1 MLTIC
6 NMEKQKYVVS
16 EADLQNALGLKG
28 AFGRFVTRRIH
39 RLLEIHKVNAM
50 HEKLMEHDGPE
61 FSEAVL
67 KEVGV
72 TYEILPEQLARIPE
86 EGGFI
91 TVSNH
96 HFGSIDGL
104 ILSSVI
110 GGKRKDYRI
119 LTTFVLA
126 LIPSLK
132 SSFMPV
138 DNLSGSKASVKSVHG
153 IRMALEHI
161 HEGGALGF
169 FPAGEV
175 GTYQKGAKRT
185 AVGNK
190 KVIEDKPW
198 ADNIIKLIKN
208 SGFPV
213 IPIYFEG
220 TNSRFFHFLGK
231 IHPRLRTVRLIH
243 EMLNKKGTHVKVR
256 IGQAISPE
264 EMSKYTVPE
273 LGRYLRNRTYAL
285 QAECLPKKE
294 LAAQNITEPLAE
306 PVDPEIVRSEVA
318 AIADR
323 AIFEVGDYRCYLTT
337 VDGIPNT
344 MRELARLREE
354 TFRAVGEG
362 TGKAIDT
369 DRFDSFFHHL
379 ILWNI
384 PNGEIVGSYR
394 IGAGTETVV
403 NHGGINGLY
412 TSTLFNYAQG
422 NEQLLSTCL
431 ELGRTFIQQKY
442 QREVLGLK
450 FLLTGLAASTVQ
462 FPEARYFLGPVSISN
477 SIPDF
482 YKSLIVWY
490 LENKYTDPAV
500 SSLASST
507 HSFTPDFLAVNPEQ
521 LLSKV
526 ESLDDLD
533 RLILAISDGKYRIPV
548 LVKKYFSYNAK
559 LICFNVDPDFQ
570 DSLDGLILLKLSEF
584 PKNYLKALVKVLP
597 EDLQAAILSES
608 PLS

>member
-1 MLTIC
+1 
-6 NMEKQKYVVS
+6 MEKQKYVVS

-39 RLLEIHKVNAM
+39 RLLELHTINEM
-50 HEKLMEHDGPE
+50 HEKLMVYDGPE

-67 KEVGV
+67 REVGA

-110 GGKRKDYRI
+110 GSRRPDYRI

-126 LIPSLK
+126 LIPSLR

-138 DNLSGSKASVKSVHG
+138 DNLTKGGSAKSIQG
-153 IRMALEHI
+153 IRMALQHI
-161 HEGGALGF
+161 HDGGALGF

-185 AVGNK
+185 AVGKK
-190 KVIEDKPW
+190 KVVEDKPW

-220 TNSRFFHFLGK
+220 TNSKFFHFLGK

-256 IGQAISPE
+256 IGQAITPE
-264 EMSKYTVPE
+264 EMSKYSVPE
-273 LGRYLRNRTYAL
+273 LGKYLRNRTYAL
-285 QAECLPKKE
+285 QAECLPQKE
-294 LAAQNITEPLAE
+294 IAAQDITEPLAQ
-306 PVDPEIVRSEVA
+306 PVDPEVIRQEMA
-318 AIADR
+318 AISDR
-323 AIFEVGDYRCYLTT
+323 IMFEVGDYRMYLTT
-337 VDGIPNT
+337 VDGIPHV

-369 DRFDSFFHHL
+369 DSFDPHFHHL

-394 IGAGTETVV
+394 IGVGSEVV
-403 NHGGINGLY
+403 TKQGMAGLY
-412 TSTLFNYAQG
+412 TSTLFDYAKG
-422 NEQLLSTCL
+422 NEETFAKCL

-450 FLLTGLAASTVQ
+450 LLLTGVSASTVS
-462 FPEARYFLGPVSISN
+462 FPDARYFLGPVSISN

-490 LENKYTDPAV
+490 IEKHFTDPEV
-500 SSLASST
+500 SKLAAPVHKFKS
-507 HSFTPDFLAVNPEQ
+507 DFLAVNPEQ
-521 LLSKV
+521 LCSKV

-570 DSLDGLILLKLSEF
+570 DSLDGLILLKLKDF

-597 EDLQAAILSES
+597 EDFQEKIMAEYPSC
-608 PLS
+608 

>member
-1 MLTIC
+1 MFTISY
-6 NMEKQKYVVS
+6 MEKQKYVVS

-39 RLLEIHKVNAM
+39 RLLELHKINAM

-264 EMSKYTVPE
+264 EMSKYSVPE
-273 LGRYLRNRTYAL
+273 LGKYLRNRTYAL
-285 QAECLPKKE
+285 QAECLPQKE
-294 LAAQNITEPLAE
+294 IAAQDITEPLAE
-306 PVDPEIVRSEVA
+306 PVDPEVIRQEMA
-318 AIADR
+318 AISDR
-323 AIFEVGDYRCYLTT
+323 IMFEVGDYRMYLTT
-337 VDGIPNT
+337 VDGIPHA
-344 MRELARLREE
+344 MWELARLREE

-369 DRFDSFFHHL
+369 DRFDPNFHHL

-384 PNGEIVGSYR
+384 PNGEIVGAYR
-394 IGAGTETVV
+394 IGAGPEVV
-403 NHGGINGLY
+403 TKQGMAGLY
-412 TSTLFNYAQG
+412 TSTLFDYAPG
-422 NEQLLSTCL
+422 NEETFAKCL

-442 QREVLGLK
+442 QREVLSLK
-450 FLLTGLAASTVQ
+450 LLLTGVSASTVF
-462 FPEARYFLGPVSISN
+462 FPEARFFLGPVSISN

-490 LENKYTDPAV
+490 IEKNFTDPEV
-500 SSLASST
+500 SKLASPVHRFNS
-507 HSFTPDFLAVNPEQ
+507 DFLAVNPEQ
-521 LLSKV
+521 LCSKV

-533 RLILAISDGKYRIPV
+533 KLILAISDGKYRIPV
-548 LVKKYFSYNAK
+548 LVKKYFSYKAK

-570 DSLDGLILLKLSEF
+570 NSLDGLILLKLKDF
-584 PKNYLKALVKVLP
+584 PKNYLKSLIKVLP
-597 EDLQAAILSES
+597 EDLQEKIMTEY
-608 PLS
+608 PD

>member
-1 MLTIC
+1 MFTIE

-28 AFGRFVTRRIH
+28 AIGRFVTRRIH
-39 RLLEIHKVNAM
+39 RLLEIHKINAM
-50 HEKLMEHDGPE
+50 HEKLMANDGPE

-110 GGKRKDYRI
+110 GGKRRDYRI

-138 DNLSGSKASVKSVHG
+138 DNLSGSKASSKSIHG

-175 GTYQKGAKRT
+175 GTYQKKAKRT

-190 KVIEDKPW
+190 KVVEDKPW

-220 TNSRFFHFLGK
+220 TNSGFFHFLGK

-264 EMSKYTVPE
+264 EMGKYTVPE
-273 LGRYLRNRTYAL
+273 LGKYLRNRTYAL
-285 QAECLPKKE
+285 AAECLPTKE
-294 LAAQNITEPLAE
+294 IAAQDITEPLAE
-306 PVDPEIVRSEVA
+306 PEDPEVIRKEMA
-318 AIADR
+318 AISDR
-323 AIFEVGDYRCYLTT
+323 IVFEVGDYRCYLTT
-337 VDGIPNT
+337 VDGIPHA

-362 TGKAIDT
+362 TGKALDT
-369 DRFDSFFHHL
+369 DSFDPTYHHL

-384 PNGEIVGSYR
+384 PNGEIVGAYR
-394 IGAGTETVV
+394 IGVGPEVVTKYGIAGF
-403 NHGGINGLY
+403 Y
-412 TSTLFNYAQG
+412 TSTLFNYASG
-422 NEQLLSTCL
+422 NEETFSKCM

-442 QREVLGLK
+442 QREVLSLK
-450 FLLTGLAASTVQ
+450 LLLTGVSASTVY

-490 LENKYTDPAV
+490 IEKNFTDPEV
-500 SSLASST
+500 SRLAAPVHKFKSE
-507 HSFTPDFLAVNPEQ
+507 FLAVNPEQ
-521 LLSKV
+521 LCSKV

-533 RLILAISDGKYRIPV
+533 KLILAISDGKYRIPV
-548 LVKKYFSYNAK
+548 LVKKYFSYKAK

-570 DSLDGLILLKLSEF
+570 DSLDGFILLKLRDF

-597 EDLQAAILSES
+597 EDLQEKIMAES
-608 PLS
+608 PFN

>member
-1 MLTIC
+1 
-6 NMEKQKYVVS
+6 MEKQKHVVS
-16 EADLQNALGLKG
+16 ETELQNALGLKG
-28 AFGRFVTRRIH
+28 AVGRFVTRRIH
-39 RLLEIHKVNAM
+39 RLLELDKINAM
-50 HEKLMEHDGPE
+50 HEKLMCYDGPE

-67 KEVGV
+67 REVGA

-110 GGKRKDYRI
+110 GSKRPDYRI

-126 LIPSLK
+126 LIPSLR

-138 DNLSGSKASVKSVHG
+138 DNLTKGGSAKSIQG
-153 IRMALEHI
+153 IRMALQHI
-161 HEGGALGF
+161 HDGGALGF

-185 AVGNK
+185 AIGKK
-190 KVIEDKPW
+190 KVVEDKPW
-198 ADNIIKLIKN
+198 AENIIKLIKN

-220 TNSRFFHFLGK
+220 TNSRFFHFLGR

-264 EMSKYTVPE
+264 EMSKYGVPE
-273 LGRYLRNRTYAL
+273 LGKYLRNRTYAL
-285 QAECLPKKE
+285 EAECRPHRE
-294 LAAQNITEPLAE
+294 IAAQDITEPLAQ
-306 PVDPEIVRSEVA
+306 PVDPEIIRQEMAGIS
-318 AIADR
+318 DR
-323 AIFEVGDYRCYLTT
+323 ILFEVGDYRVYLTT
-337 VDGIPNT
+337 VDGIPHAFH
-344 MRELARLREE
+344 ELARLRED

-369 DRFDSFFHHL
+369 DRFDPTFHHL
-379 ILWNI
+379 ILWNV
-384 PNGEIVGSYR
+384 PNGEIVGAYR
-394 IGAGTETVV
+394 IGVGPEVV
-403 NHGGINGLY
+403 TKYGMGGLY
-412 TSTLFNYAQG
+412 TSTLFKYAPG
-422 NEQLLSTCL
+422 NEETFSRCL

-450 FLLTGLAASTVQ
+450 LLLTGISASTVQ

-490 LENKYTDPAV
+490 IEKNFTNPEV
-500 SSLASST
+500 SRLASSV
-507 HSFTPDFLAVNPEQ
+507 HSFKPDFMAVNPEQ
-521 LLSKV
+521 LLCKV
-526 ESLDDLD
+526 ESLDELD
-533 RLILAISDGKYRIPV
+533 RLILAMSDGKYRIPV

-584 PKNYLKALVKVLP
+584 PKNYLKALIKVLP
-597 EDLQAAILSES
+597 EGFQEKILEQS
-608 PLS
+608 PMS

>member
-1 MLTIC
+1 
-6 NMEKQKYVVS
+6 MEKQKYVVS

-28 AFGRFVTRRIH
+28 AIGRFVTRRIH
-39 RLLEIHKVNAM
+39 RLLEIHKINAM
-50 HEKLMEHDGPE
+50 HEKLMANDGPE

-110 GGKRKDYRI
+110 GGKRRDYRI

-138 DNLSGSKASVKSVHG
+138 DNLSGSKASTKSIHG

-175 GTYQKGAKRT
+175 GTYQKKAKRT

-190 KVIEDKPW
+190 KVVEDKPW

-220 TNSRFFHFLGK
+220 TNSGFFHFLGK

-264 EMSKYTVPE
+264 EMGKYTVPE
-273 LGRYLRNRTYAL
+273 LGKYLRNRTYAL
-285 QAECLPKKE
+285 AAECLPAKE
-294 LAAQNITEPLAE
+294 IAAQDITETLAE
-306 PVDPEIVRSEVA
+306 PEDPEVIRKEMA
-318 AIADR
+318 AISDR
-323 AIFEVGDYRCYLTT
+323 IVFEVGDYRCYLTT
-337 VDGIPNT
+337 VDGIPHA

-362 TGKAIDT
+362 TGKALDT
-369 DRFDSFFHHL
+369 DSFDPTYHHL

-384 PNGEIVGSYR
+384 PNGEIVGAYR
-394 IGAGTETVV
+394 IGVGPEVVTKYGIAGF
-403 NHGGINGLY
+403 Y
-412 TSTLFNYAQG
+412 TSTLFNYASG
-422 NEQLLSTCL
+422 NEETFSKCM

-442 QREVLGLK
+442 QREVLSLK
-450 FLLTGLAASTVQ
+450 LLLTGVSASTVY

-490 LENKYTDPAV
+490 IEKNFTDPEV
-500 SSLASST
+500 SRLAAPVHKFKSE
-507 HSFTPDFLAVNPEQ
+507 FLAVNPEQ
-521 LLSKV
+521 LCSKV

-548 LVKKYFSYNAK
+548 LVKKYFSYKAK

-570 DSLDGLILLKLSEF
+570 DSLDGFILLKLRDF

-597 EDLQAAILSES
+597 EDLQEKIMAES
-608 PLS
+608 PFN